1 MGLREDALKL
11 HKDNKGKIAVVSKVP
26 VRNGNDLSLAYSPGV
41 AEPCLEI
48 AKEPALVNVYTNR
61 ENLVAVVSTGSAVL
75 GLGNIGGRAAM
86 PVMEGKGILFKT
98 FGDVDAFPIC
108 LDTQDSDKVIEV
120 VKLLEPTFGGIN
132 LEDIKAP
139 ECFYIEEKLKE
150 IYDGPIFHDD
160 QHGTAVV
167 TMAGLVNALK
177 FVKKDLEDVK
187 IVVNGAGAAGM
198 AIVKLL
204 MSMGLQKVIMCDTK
218 GTIYE
223 GRSEGMNKYKVEIAL
238 KTNRELLKG
247 NLADALVGADV
258 FIGVSGAKLVS
269 LEMVKSM
276 AKDPIV
282 FAQANPEPEIWP
294 EAAKE
299 AGASVVG
306 TGRSDYTN
314 QVNNVLAF
322 PGIFRGT
329 IDAGA
334 KEINEE
340 MKVAAAYA
348 IANIVSSDEL
358 NAEYVIPKAFDLR
371 VGPAVAAAVAKAAM
385 DTGAA
390 TRKVDPEEVAANLR
404 EFYEGK

>member
-48 AKEPALVNVYTNR
+48 AKDPALVNVYTNR

-75 GLGNIGGRAAM
+75 GLGNIGARAAM

-98 FGDVDAFPIC
+98 FGNVDAFPIC

-150 IYDGPIFHDD
+150 IYDGPVFHDD
-160 QHGTAVV
+160 QHGTAVI
-167 TMAGLVNALK
+167 TMAGLLNALK
-177 FVKKDLEDVK
+177 FVKKDLKDVK
-187 IVVNGAGAAGM
+187 IVVNGAGSAGM
-198 AIVKLL
+198 AIVRLL
-204 MSMGLQKVIMCDTK
+204 MSLGLQKVIMCDTK
-218 GTIYE
+218 GAIYE
-223 GRSEGMNKYKVEIAL
+223 GRQVGMNQYKDEIAL

-247 NLADALVGADV
+247 NLADALIGADV
-258 FIGVSGAKLVS
+258 FVGVSGANLVS
-269 LEMVKSM
+269 QEMVQSM

-294 EAAKE
+294 KAAKE
-299 AGASVVG
+299 AGAAVVG
-306 TGRSDYTN
+306 TGRSDYPN

-334 KEINEE
+334 KVINES
-340 MKVAAAYA
+340 MKIAAAYA
-348 IANIVSSDEL
+348 IANIVTSEEL
-358 NAEYVIPKAFDLR
+358 NAEYVIPAAFDLR

-385 DTGAA
+385 DSGVA
-390 TRKVDPEEVAANLR
+390 TRNVDPEVVAENLR
-404 EFYEGK
+404 KFYEGK